1 MGINLVKY
9 AVLGFILMLVPT
21 LGAAGDASVV
31 RAKASK
37 MGGSWRIDVTVR
49 HADAGWDH
57 YANGWG
63 VYTPDGRQLGY
74 REILHPHDTEQP
86 FTRSLTGV
94 KIPDGVSTLVIRA
107 KDNVHGE
114 GKPYTLKLP

>member
-1 MGINLVKY
+1 MRN
-9 AVLGFILMLVPT
+9 AVLCLVLMLVPMP
-21 LGAAGDASVV
+21 GAAGEASVV
-31 RAKASK
+31 RAQASK

-63 VYTPDGRQLGY
+63 IYTTDGRQLAY

-94 KIPDGVSTLVIRA
+94 KIPEGVTTLVIRA
-107 KDNVHGE
+107 KDNVHGV
-114 GKPYTLKLP
+114 GGPYTLTLP

>member
-1 MGINLVKY
+1 MKN
-9 AVLGFILMLVPT
+9 AVLGLVLLLVPT
-21 LGAAGDASVV
+21 LGAAGEASVV
-31 RAKASK
+31 RAQASK

-63 VYTPDGRQLGY
+63 VYTTDGRQLGY

-94 KIPDGVSTLVIRA
+94 SIPDGVTEVIIRA

-114 GKPYTLKLP
+114 GKPYTLRLP